1 MRLSVAPP
9 VAAKTTNGNA
19 MQPLTN
25 IAISAAR
32 RAGGIILQ
40 YYRRGDTGRIE
51 RKSENDY
58 VTEADKHA
66 EAAIIEAIHR
76 AYPDHA
82 IRAEESGT
90 IGKSRTVWI
99 IDPIDGTTNFI
110 RGLPHFCVSIA
121 IQVDGVLEHAVIY
134 DPVKDELF
142 TADRD
147 GSTMLDGRRV
157 RASSNTRLRHAILA
171 TGFAYRK
178 TGDIKTYLPT
188 FNRLLTASAD
198 IRRSGSAALDLAYV
212 AAGRLDGFWELGL
225 SPWDVAA
232 GMLLVESAGGIVS
245 DPFGGD
251 PLESGHIAAAAA
263 KLHPVLEKRIQTTP
277 SAGQ

>member
-1 MRLSVAPP
+1 
-9 VAAKTTNGNA
+9 

-25 IAISAAR
+25 IAVSAAR
-32 RAGGIILQ
+32 RAGGLILQ
-40 YYRRGDTGRIE
+40 YYRRGETGEVE
-51 RKSENDY
+51 RKGENDY
-58 VTEADKHA
+58 VTEVDKRA
-66 EAAIIEAIHR
+66 EAVIIEAIHR
-76 AYPDHA
+76 VHPDHA
-82 IRAEESGT
+82 IRAEESGQT
-90 IGKSRTVWI
+90 GDSRTVWI

-110 RGLPHFCVSIA
+110 RGLPHFCISIA
-121 IQVDGVLEHAVIY
+121 VQVDGVLEHAVVY

-147 GSTMLDGRRV
+147 AGAALDGRRIRV
-157 RASSNTRLRHAILA
+157 SNTNRLRHALLA
-171 TGFAYRK
+171 TGFAYCK
-178 TGDIKTYLPT
+178 SGDITTYLPT
-188 FNRLLTASAD
+188 FNRLLSATGD

-251 PLESGHIAAAAA
+251 PLESGHIVAAAP
-263 KLHPVLEKRIQTTP
+263 KLHPVLEQRIRSTP
-277 SAGQ
+277 AAGQSANS